1 MSEII
6 NNQKKFVVNQ
16 DKKIAKRINDD
27 LYIIQQIILENF
39 NYVESIILA
48 GGFGRGE
55 GSVLIHEEEV
65 QPINDYDLYVI
76 TKFNSQKNIINKV
89 RNLISSV
96 VKIRQVDLEVIP
108 VKKLKSLK
116 PTMANYD
123 LKYASYVFYGNNQ
136 ILNSI
141 PTIDSKKLSLKE
153 GRTPLLLYLI
163 SIIQAYPHKQEK
175 DLSIN
180 EKFWMYQQICKSIL
194 GWSTALL
201 ILEGKYHS
209 SYIEREKIFKSS
221 FEDKEW
227 CQLVE
232 NATKFKVSPH
242 LFIKDNISKLW
253 SLNKHIHLTVL
264 ELFLSKYY
272 STDFDKL
279 EYPSNWLSIIKKYNN
294 DYENILRK
302 VYGFASRNKAYNDRI
317 KLTIIEILL
326 LASYKSQE
334 SQNTDSVI
342 DSNLFK
348 IVIKEINK
356 FNNNKSIKNNWE
368 SAMKFCIDNDSN
380 CRFWNEKGDKI
391 FYK

>member
-1 MSEII
+1 MSETI

-16 DKKIAKRINDD
+16 DEKVAKRINDD

-39 NYVESIILA
+39 NDVESIILA

-55 GSVLIHEEEV
+55 GSVLIHEEEI

-76 TKFNSQKNIINKV
+76 TKFDNQKNIIKKV
-89 RNLISSV
+89 RKLISSII
-96 VKIRQVDLEVIP
+96 KIRQVDLEVIP

-209 SYIEREKIFKSS
+209 SYIEREKIFKSL
-221 FEDKEW
+221 FKDKEW

-232 NATKFKVSPH
+232 NATKFKISPH

-272 STDFDKL
+272 STDFNKL

-302 VYGFASRNKAYNDRI
+302 VYGFASRNKAYNNRI

-334 SQNTDSVI
+334 SQNTDFVI

-348 IVIKEINK
+348 IVIREINK
-356 FNNNKSIKNNWE
+356 FNNSKKIKNNWE

>member
-1 MSEII
+1 MSETI

-27 LYIIQQIILENF
+27 LSIIQQIILENF

-55 GSVLIHEEEV
+55 GGVLIHEKEV

-76 TKFNSQKNIINKV
+76 TKFDNQKNIINKV
-89 RNLISSV
+89 RKQISSII
-96 VKIRQVDLEVIP
+96 KIRQVDLEVITI
-108 VKKLKSLK
+108 KKLKSLK

-123 LKYASYVFYGNNQ
+123 LKYASHVFYGNNQ
-136 ILNSI
+136 ILNLI
-141 PTIDSKKLSLKE
+141 PTIDSQKLSLKE

-163 SIIQAYPHKQEK
+163 SIIQSYPFKQEK
-175 DLSIN
+175 DLTIN

-221 FEDKEW
+221 FKNKEW

-232 NATKFKVSPH
+232 NATNFKVSPH
-242 LFIKDNISKLW
+242 LFIQHNISKLW
-253 SLNKHIHLTVL
+253 NLNKQIHLTIL

-272 STDFDKL
+272 SIDFNNL

-302 VYGFASRNKAYNDRI
+302 VYGFASRNKSYHNRI

-326 LASYKSQE
+326 LASCKSQE
-334 SQNTDSVI
+334 SQNKDFVI
-342 DSNLFK
+342 DTNLFK
-348 IVIKEINK
+348 IAIEEINK
-356 FNNNKSIKNNWE
+356 LDRSKKIKNNWE
-368 SAMKFCIDNDSN
+368 SAIKFCIDNDPN
-380 CRFWNEKGDKI
+380 CSIWKEKGTSV
-391 FYK
+391 FYN

>member
-1 MSEII
+1 MSKTI

-27 LYIIQQIILENF
+27 LSIIQQIILENF

-55 GSVLIHEEEV
+55 GSVLIHEKEV

-76 TKFNSQKNIINKV
+76 TKFDNQKNLINKV
-89 RNLISSV
+89 RKQISSI

-108 VKKLKSLK
+108 IKKLKSLK

-123 LKYASYVFYGNNQ
+123 LKYASYIFYGNNQ

-141 PTIDSKKLSLKE
+141 PTIDSQKLSLKE

-221 FEDKEW
+221 FKNKEW

-232 NATKFKVSPH
+232 NATNFKVSPH
-242 LFIKDNISKLW
+242 LFIQDNISKLW
-253 SLNKHIHLTVL
+253 NLNKHIHLTIL
-264 ELFLSKYY
+264 EIFLSKYY
-272 STDFDKL
+272 SIDFNKL

-302 VYGFASRNKAYNDRI
+302 VYGFASRNKAYNNRI

-326 LASYKSQE
+326 LASCKSQE
-334 SQNTDSVI
+334 SQNKDLVI

-348 IVIKEINK
+348 IAIKEINK
-356 FNNNKSIKNNWE
+356 FDRSKKIENNWE
-368 SAMKFCIDNDSN
+368 SAIKFCIDNDPN
-380 CRFWNEKGDKI
+380 CNIWKEKGTSV
-391 FYK
+391 FYT